1 MPTCVAGG
9 CRSAPTNAAPDGER
23 CVDAGWFRAV
33 PTGFLTEAER
43 ERLNRFPDEIPYEDL
58 SAYFTLSDR
67 DIQAIQRQ
75 RGDPNRLGFA
85 LQLCALRYLG
95 FAPDD
100 SSTAPPAAVRFIAGQ
115 LDLAPDAIQNY
126 GRRLHTRTEHL
137 LQVQAYLGFRKATS
151 ADLDALAQWLL
162 ERALEHDKPA
172 LLLQLACERL
182 RREGVV
188 RPGIT
193 RLEPLVATAR
203 HQAQEETYRRWLPLL
218 VPSRRTW
225 LDALLEPETDTGRT
239 RLAWLRANATAAT
252 AAQIRAGLDKI
263 AFLQQN
269 GVTDWD
275 LGQLNPNRIKFLAQI
290 GRKSTNQYLQRCA
303 TQRRYPILIAFLNQ
317 TLLALTDDVVEMFDR
332 CLWDCHSDAK
342 RDLTEFQQ
350 RMASA
355 VNDKLRLF
363 QDLGEVL
370 LDATVADAAVRP
382 VSFQRVSEQTLRT
395 ALTETKQLVRPS
407 HDAYVDFFGR
417 RYSYVRQFAPAF
429 LQRLTFRSCQD
440 HHPLLQALTLLRE
453 LDAHP
458 PRRPRLGDAP
468 LAFIPAAWRSYVVDE
483 QGHISR
489 RYYELCTLWMLRQ
502 ALRTGD
508 IWVENSRRYA
518 DPETYLIPP
527 QEWPKQRA
535 KVCELTGTPGA
546 GDQRLA
552 EREAD
557 LERLLARVDRRLA
570 ERNSPV
576 RLEDGR
582 LILTPLA
589 AEERPASV
597 EALANAIGERLP
609 KVDITDLLVEVDRW
623 VRFSERFTHAAG
635 QEARGS
641 HFLLYLYAC
650 LLAQAGNFGL
660 AQMAENADIPYHQ
673 LLWCN
678 TWYIRENT
686 LRAAFGAMVN
696 YHHGLPL
703 SQAWGGGLLS
713 SSDGQRFPVSGQV
726 RIATPLPRY
735 FGYGEGVTFYTW
747 TSDQLSQYG
756 IKVSPSTIRD
766 ATYVLD
772 EILNNET
779 ELPILEHTTDTA
791 GFTDLIFA
799 LFDLLG
805 LRFSPRLRD
814 IGSLTLYRL
823 ESTDLSRFP
832 KLKDQVAGVV
842 RRQRILERWDDMLR
856 LAGSLKLGWVTASL
870 FVQKLQAFPQQN
882 ALTRALQEYG
892 RLIRTLHILHWYDDQ
907 DGRRRINRQLNKGE
921 AIHSLRSAIRVANQ
935 GELRRKQE
943 EALTNQ
949 AGCLNLVTNAVILWN
964 TVYMAAA
971 VEQLQKEGYPVR
983 DSDLAQVWPTRHAH
997 INFYGHYHFNIE
1009 ETQQRQGLRGL
1020 RHPDERSPLAPKIS
1034 PLL

>member
-1 MPTCVAGG
+1 MPI
-9 CRSAPTNAAPDGER
+9 
-23 CVDAGWFRAV
+23 
-33 PTGFLTEAER
+33 GFLTEAER
-43 ERLNRFPDEIPYEDL
+43 ERLNRFPDEIPYDDL

-75 RGDPNRLGFA
+75 RGDHNRLGFA
-85 LQLCALRYLG
+85 LQLGTLRYLG
-95 FAPDD
+95 FVPDD
-100 SSTAPPAAVRFIAGQ
+100 LSTAPLAAVHFIAGQ
-115 LDLAPDAIQNY
+115 LELAPAAMQQY
-126 GRRLHTRTEHL
+126 GRRIHTRTEHL

-162 ERALEHDKPA
+162 ERALEHDKPT
-172 LLLQLACERL
+172 LLLQLACEQL
-182 RREGVV
+182 RREGIV

-203 HQAQEETYRRWLPLL
+203 HQAQEETYRCLLPLL
-218 VPSRRTW
+218 IPSRRTW
-225 LDALLEPETDTGRT
+225 LDALLAPETDTGRT
-239 RLAWLRANATAAT
+239 RLAWLRATATAAT

-275 LGQLNPNRIKFLAQI
+275 LSQLNPNRIKWLAQI
-290 GRKSTNQYLQRCA
+290 GRQSTNQYLQRCA
-303 TQRRYPILIAFLNQ
+303 TTRRYPILIAFLQQ
-317 TLLALTDDVVEMFDR
+317 TLLTLTDEVVEMFDQ
-332 CLWDCHSDAK
+332 CLWDCHSEAK
-342 RDLTEFQQ
+342 QDLAEFQQ

-370 LDATVADAAVRP
+370 LDAAVADVAVRH

-395 ALTETKQLVRPS
+395 ALAETKQLIRPS
-407 HDAYVDFFGR
+407 NDAYVDFFGR

-429 LQRLTFRSCQD
+429 LQRLTFRSSQD
-440 HHPLLQALTLLRE
+440 HPPLLQAVTLLRE
-453 LDAHP
+453 LDTHP
-458 PRRPRLGDAP
+458 PRHPGLGDAP

-502 ALRTGD
+502 ALRSGD

-518 DPETYLIPP
+518 DPETYLIPAE
-527 QEWPKQRA
+527 EWPQRRS

-557 LERLLARVDRRLA
+557 LERLLARVNRQLS
-570 ERNSPV
+570 ERNSPL
-576 RLEDGR
+576 RLEEGR
-582 LILTPLA
+582 LILTPLD
-589 AEERPASV
+589 AEERPARV
-597 EALANAIGERLP
+597 EALADAISERLP

-623 VRFSERFTHAAG
+623 VRFSEHFTHAAG
-635 QEARGS
+635 KEARS
-641 HFLLYLYAC
+641 THFLLYLYAC

-686 LRAAFGAMVN
+686 LRAAFSAMVN

-703 SQAWGGGLLS
+703 SRAWGGGLLS
-713 SSDGQRFPVSGQV
+713 SSDGQRFPVSGKV

-772 EILNNET
+772 AILNNET

-814 IGSLTLYRL
+814 IGALTLYRL
-823 ESTDLSRFP
+823 ESTDLSHFP
-832 KLKDQVAGVV
+832 KLKDQVTGVV

-856 LAGSLKLGWVTASL
+856 IAGSLKLGWVTASL

-882 ALTRALQEYG
+882 VLTRVLQEYG
-892 RLIRTLHILHWYDDQ
+892 RLIRTLHILRWYDDQ

-921 AIHSLRSAIRVANQ
+921 AIHSLRSAIRVANK

-971 VEQLQKEGYPVR
+971 VEQLKKEGYPVQ

-1009 ETQQRQGLRGL
+1009 EAQQRQGLRGL
-1020 RHPDERSPLAPKIS
+1020 RHPDKLSPLAPKIS